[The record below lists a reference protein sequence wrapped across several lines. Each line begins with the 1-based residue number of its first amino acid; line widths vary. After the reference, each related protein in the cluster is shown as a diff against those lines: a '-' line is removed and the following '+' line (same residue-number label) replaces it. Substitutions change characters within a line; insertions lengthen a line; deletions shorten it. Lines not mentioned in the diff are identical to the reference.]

1 MQYNLKEK
9 FSVMINFKKFNNIIS
24 LTSYFTSDEKCK
36 QAIVES
42 RWGVGNEQDVVCPY
56 CGKHHCKM
64 SKNGRF
70 HCTECNKN
78 FSCLVG
84 TIFENTK
91 LPLIKWFVAM
101 YLISSHKKGISSHQ
115 LSRDL
120 SVTQSTAWYMLQKV
134 RFSTL
139 RVMLTLLR
147 ALWSVMRCISVAR
160 RSGSTSQCVH
170 PKLKVVLRKPRHLSS
185 V

>member
-1 MQYNLKEK
+1 
-9 FSVMINFKKFNNIIS
+9 MINFKKFNSIIS

-42 RWGVGNEQDVVCPY
+42 RWADDDIICPY

-64 SKNGRF
+64 SKNGRY

-101 YLISSHKKGISSHQ
+101 YLISTPIC
-115 LSRDL
+115 LTSRLD
-120 SVTQSTAWYMLQKV
+120 
-134 RFSTL
+134 
-139 RVMLTLLR
+139 LLR
-147 ALWSVMRCISVAR
+147 NGLRLELGWWLLNKYQSHH
-160 RSGSTSQCVH
+160 VH
-170 PKLKVVLRKPRHLSS
+170 YVHTNPQVH
-185 V
+185 

>member
-1 MQYNLKEK
+1 
-9 FSVMINFKKFNNIIS
+9 MINFSKFNSIIS
-24 LTSYFTSDEKCK
+24 LTSYFTSDAKCM

-42 RWGVGNEQDVVCPY
+42 RWGVGNEQDVICPY

-101 YLISSHKKGISSHQ
+101 YLISSHKKGVSSHQ
-115 LSRDL
+115 LRQEDSEYPNRIM
-120 SVTQSTAWYMLQKV
+120 VTNGYNE
-134 RFSTL
+134 RFHG
-139 RVMLTLLR
+139 RV
-147 ALWSVMRCISVAR
+147 VEVANNIANR
-160 RSGSTSQCVH
+160 ICGLYNTFTDDYYTSYVIQ
-170 PKLKVVLRKPRHLSS
+170 
-185 V
+185 

>member
-1 MQYNLKEK
+1 
-9 FSVMINFKKFNNIIS
+9 MINFKKFNSIIS
-24 LTSYFTSDEKCK
+24 LTAYFTSDDKCK

-42 RWGVGNEQDVVCPY
+42 CWGFGNEQDVVCPY

-91 LPLIKWFVAM
+91 LPIIKWFVAM
-101 YLISSHKKGISSHQ
+101 YLISFHKKGVSSHQ
-115 LSRDL
+115 LSCDL
-120 SVTQSTAWYMLQKV
+120 SVTQSTAWYMLQKIANSSFCYTINCGH
-134 RFSTL
+134 RATHFLANLGDFICKFFSNVTVIRL
-139 RVMLTLLR
+139 FVK
-147 ALWSVMRCISVAR
+147 IS
-160 RSGSTSQCVH
+160 H
-170 PKLKVVLRKPRHLSS
+170 
-185 V
+185 